1 MVANGVKKIVL
12 AITGASGI
20 IYGLRTVKA
29 LMEAGAE
36 IHLCVSASGMTVMMH
51 ECGLDGKADV
61 NEFIVSSCN
70 AIHPESSLK
79 IMNENDFFSPPAS
92 GSFIHSGMAIVPCS
106 MNTMGAIASGISG
119 NLIQRAADVCLKERR
134 PLIMVVRET
143 PLNLIHI
150 ENMRTLSLA
159 GAVIMPASPSFYGF
173 PATIDD
179 LVDTV
184 VARILD
190 QLGVTNRLASR
201 WGQQKG

>member
-1 MVANGVKKIVL
+1 MVANGVKKIVI

-36 IHLCVSASGMTVMMH
+36 IYLCCSASGMTVMMH
-51 ECGLDGKADV
+51 EYGWGGKTGVD
-61 NEFIVSSCN
+61 EFILSSCN
-70 AIHPESSLK
+70 VIHPESSLNM
-79 IMNENDFFSPPAS
+79 INENDFFSPPAS

-134 PLIMVVRET
+134 PLIMVTRET

-173 PATIDD
+173 PASVDD

-190 QLGVTNRLASR
+190 QLGVTNKLAAR
-201 WGQQKG
+201 WGQQNG